1 MSDKDFLF
9 RIAFAEMAYALKLR
23 QDCEKT
29 LEKAAD
35 LSESAVKHLKE
46 ALKKDEVWN
55 HHLLSLYRRHNP
67 LQAPVFHTL
76 EAEAALRTAG
86 YTQSP
91 RLPDIWY
98 SEKYYSKVKEIAP

>member
-23 QDCEKT
+23 QDYEKT

-46 ALKKDEVWN
+46 ALKKDEV
-55 HHLLSLYRRHNP
+55 
-67 LQAPVFHTL
+67 
-76 EAEAALRTAG
+76 
-86 YTQSP
+86 
-91 RLPDIWY
+91 
-98 SEKYYSKVKEIAP
+98 